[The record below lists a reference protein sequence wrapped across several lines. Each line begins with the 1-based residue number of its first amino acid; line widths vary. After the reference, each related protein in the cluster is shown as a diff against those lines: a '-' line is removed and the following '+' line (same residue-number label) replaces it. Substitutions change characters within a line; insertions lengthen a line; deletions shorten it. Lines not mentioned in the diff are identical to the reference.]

1 VPRRKYCLEAQV
13 RTHEDA
19 GEVEMLPNAAVEML
33 PNAGSLVALGV
44 APDFTA
50 IVLATAV
57 QASSPLD
64 VWSRLIRLLC

>member
-1 VPRRKYCLEAQV
+1 MPRRKYCLEAQV

-19 GEVEMLPNAAVEML
+19 GEVEMP

-57 QASSPLD
+57 QASSPPD
-64 VWSRLIRLLC
+64 VWSRLTRLLC